1 MKIAVLYQ
9 KCALPAV
16 NGILKPM
23 KPGGYSDSGA
33 DIAYCLFK
41 NGIDVALPVNKPDVN
56 NDYDWVFPDTK
67 EGIEAA
73 VSMGADTFWLNTMLF
88 DGHPVEDFQGFY
100 AIGQSPADAFEYDD
114 KFYTNT
120 ALKNAGFPVVA
131 QRIADENY
139 AHSDD
144 FPCIVKPIRGRGS
157 QGVVRCAG
165 EAELQKA
172 VLDEIASKKYGK
184 RLIRKDQKQRKEVY
198 ERKEK

>member
-9 KCALPAV
+9 KFALPAV

-73 VSMGADTFWLNTMLF
+73 VSMGADTFWLNTVLY
-88 DGHPVEDFQGFY
+88 DGHPVEDFR
-100 AIGQSPADAFEYDD
+100 AF
-114 KFYTNT
+114 T
-120 ALKNAGFPVVA
+120 
-131 QRIADENY
+131 Q
-139 AHSDD
+139 
-144 FPCIVKPIRGRGS
+144 
-157 QGVVRCAG
+157 
-165 EAELQKA
+165 
-172 VLDEIASKKYGK
+172 
-184 RLIRKDQKQRKEVY
+184 
-198 ERKEK
+198 